1 MKLPSRRAFT
11 LVELLVV
18 IAIIGILVAMLLP
31 AVQSA
36 REAARRMQCVNHL
49 KQLGLAANNHHSA
62 NGHFPAG
69 GWSWPWVGDADRG
82 FDWRQ
87 PGSCLYN
94 VLPYLEEETLHGLP
108 GDGDPMHISAAQKSA
123 AREMTMTPLSV
134 MNCPTRRP
142 SQAYPNVHP
151 TEPRNAFRAHELAYN
166 CYAGNAGSV
175 AVGGEYPGSYAA
187 AETTHRWPDT
197 SGLTG
202 IFYPASEI
210 RIRDVKDGTSKT
222 FLFGEKY
229 LPTDDY
235 TTGADGGDNQC
246 MYMGF
251 GINVVRFT
259 TEFWLPFQDI
269 PGVMLHDHFGSAHPS
284 GLHFAMCDG
293 SVRHVVY
300 DIDVDTWVSLGDR
313 SGGLWRGEHGY
324 PH

>member
-49 KQLGLAANNHHSA
+49 KQLGLAAHNHHSA

-69 GWSWPWVGDADRG
+69 GWVWVWVGDADRG

-87 PGSCLYN
+87 PGSWIYN

-108 GDGDPMHISAAQKSA
+108 GDGDRMHISTAQKSV
-123 AREMTMTPLSV
+123 ARKMTMTPLSV
-134 MNCPTRRP
+134 MNCPTRRT

-151 TEPRNAFRAHELAYN
+151 TEPRNAFWATEVARS

-175 AVGGEYPGSYAA
+175 PLGGEWVSSYAA
-187 AETTHRWPDT
+187 AETTHPWPDT
-197 SGLTG
+197 SGRTG
-202 IFYPASEI
+202 IFYPASET

-229 LPTDDY
+229 VGTDDY
-235 TTGADGGDNQC
+235 ETGANGGDNQS
-246 MYMGF
+246 MYVGF
-251 GINVVRFT
+251 DVDVARYT
-259 TEFWLPFQDI
+259 TDFWLPFPDT
-269 PGVMLHDHFGSAHPS
+269 PGVDFHDNFGSAHPS

-300 DIDVDTWVSLGDR
+300 DIDVDTWVNLGNRRD
-313 SGGLWRGEHGY
+313 GE
-324 PH
+324 